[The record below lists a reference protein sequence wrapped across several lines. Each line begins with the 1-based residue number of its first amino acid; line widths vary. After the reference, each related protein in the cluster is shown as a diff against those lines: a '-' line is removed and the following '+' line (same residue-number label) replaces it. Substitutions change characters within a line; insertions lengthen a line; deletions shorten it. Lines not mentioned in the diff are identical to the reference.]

1 MTTASASDYV
11 RPASLDDALTAL
23 ARPGTRILS
32 GGTDFYPSLCDRPA
46 CGAIVDIS
54 AVGELSGIAIGPSEV
69 RIGARTTWTE
79 IVRCDLPRAFDALK
93 AAAREVGSIQIQ
105 NTGTVAGNLCNAS
118 PAADGVPP
126 LLALDAEVEIRA
138 AAAPPHRL
146 PLSQFIVDYR
156 KTALQPGEMVSAII
170 VPRTIEGTSAFL
182 KLGAR
187 HYLVISIAIVA
198 AILEKGRNGRI
209 AKARIAVGSCSA
221 VARRMRDAEAALI
234 GAPVESGVSR
244 RIAERELIGLT
255 PIDDVRATAAYRSDA
270 VLTLIRRAV
279 ESCVEESAR

>member
-1 MTTASASDYV
+1 MTTARAGDYV
-11 RPASLDDALTAL
+11 RPASLDEALKAL
-23 ARPGTRILS
+23 ARPGMRILS
-32 GGTDFYPSLCDRPA
+32 GGTDFYPSLGDRPA
-46 CGAIVDIS
+46 NGAIVDIS
-54 AVGELSGIAIGPSEV
+54 AVGELSGITIGPSKV

-105 NTGTVAGNLCNAS
+105 NTGTIAGNLCNAS

-126 LLALDAEVEIRA
+126 LLALDAAVEISA
-138 AAAPPHRL
+138 ASTGPRRL
-146 PLSQFIVDYR
+146 PLSRFIVDYR
-156 KTALQPGEMVSAII
+156 KTALQAGEMVSAII
-170 VPRTIEGTSAFL
+170 VPRTIEGPSAFL

-187 HYLVISIAIVA
+187 RYLVISIAMVA
-198 AILEKGRNGRI
+198 AILEKGRDGRI

-221 VARRMRDAEAALI
+221 VAQRMRNAEAALI
-234 GAPVESGVSR
+234 GAPAESGVSR
-244 RIAERELIGLT
+244 RITERELTGLT
-255 PIDDVRATAAYRSDA
+255 PIDDVRATAAYREDA

>member
-1 MTTASASDYV
+1 MTTANASDYV
-11 RPASLDDALTAL
+11 RPVSLEDALKAL
-23 ARPGTRILS
+23 AKPGTGILS
-32 GGTDFYPSLCDRPA
+32 GGTDFYPSLGERPA
-46 CGAIVDIS
+46 IGAIVDIS
-54 AVGELSGIAIGPSEV
+54 AVRELSGIIVSPSEV

-79 IVRCDLPRAFDALK
+79 IVRSDLPRAFDALK

-126 LLALDAEVEIRA
+126 LLALDAEVEISA
-138 AAAPPHRL
+138 AGAAPRRL
-146 PLSQFIVDYR
+146 PLFQFIVDYR
-156 KTALQPGEMVSAII
+156 KTVLQPGEMVSAII
-170 VPRTIEGTSAFL
+170 VPRTIEGPSAFL

-187 HYLVISIAIVA
+187 HYLVISIAMVA
-198 AILEKGRNGRI
+198 TILEKGGYGRI

-221 VARRMRDAEAALI
+221 VARRMREAEAALI
-234 GAPVESGVSR
+234 GAPAESGVSR
-244 RIAERELIGLT
+244 RITEKELTGLT
-255 PIDDVRATAAYRSDA
+255 PIDDVRATAAYREDA